1 MPQFII
7 KFYKSGAVSKTNTI
21 RISRLLSDGEVKYI
35 KIDARVPNGN
45 IDSVSI
51 LFWNAGSEKQV
62 LINKLKV
69 VGFDSK

>member
-7 KFYKSGAVSKTNTI
+7 KFYRSGAVCKTNAI
-21 RISRLLSDGEVKYI
+21 RISRLLSDGEEKYI
-35 KIDARVPNGN
+35 KIDALVPKGN
-45 IDSVSI
+45 IDSVSV
-51 LFWNAGSEKQV
+51 LFWNADSEKQV